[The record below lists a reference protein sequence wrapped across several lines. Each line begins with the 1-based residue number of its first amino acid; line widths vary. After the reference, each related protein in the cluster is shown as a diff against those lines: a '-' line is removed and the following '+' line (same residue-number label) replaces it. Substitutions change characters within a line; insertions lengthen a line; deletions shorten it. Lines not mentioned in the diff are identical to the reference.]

1 MALKMEKQMEFL
13 IELLPIIT
21 IVWFVYSIIQFCK
34 TNKENIYK
42 RKSLKKQIIIS
53 GIINVAW
60 IIIFIVFLYLIT
72 VVYR

>member
-42 RKSLKKQIIIS
+42 RKSLKKQIIVS

-60 IIIFIVFLYLIT
+60 IIIIVVFIYLVT

>member
-1 MALKMEKQMEFL
+1 MEKQMEFL

-42 RKSLKKQIIIS
+42 RKSLKKQIIVS

-60 IIIFIVFLYLIT
+60 IIIIVVFIYLIT

>member
-42 RKSLKKQIIIS
+42 IKSLKKQIIVS

-60 IIIFIVFLYLIT
+60 IIIIVVFIYLIT

>member
-42 RKSLKKQIIIS
+42 RKSLKKQIIVS

-60 IIIFIVFLYLIT
+60 IIIIVVFIYLIT

>member
-1 MALKMEKQMEFL
+1 MEFL

-42 RKSLKKQIIIS
+42 RKSLKKQIIVS

-60 IIIFIVFLYLIT
+60 IIIIVVFLYLIT

>member
-13 IELLPIIT
+13 IELLSIIT

-42 RKSLKKQIIIS
+42 RKSLKKQIIVS

-60 IIIFIVFLYLIT
+60 IIIIVVFIYLIT